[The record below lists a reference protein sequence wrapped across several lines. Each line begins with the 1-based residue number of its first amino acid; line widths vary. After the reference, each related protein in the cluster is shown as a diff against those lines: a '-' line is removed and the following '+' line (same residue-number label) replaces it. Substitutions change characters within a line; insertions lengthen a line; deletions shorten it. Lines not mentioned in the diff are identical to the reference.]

1 MPFFPSSD
9 GVEVAAWDLGGEGP
23 PVLFAHATGFHGMV
37 WRPLAH
43 ELQAF
48 HTFSFDER
56 GHGDSR
62 TPEPHDFDWH
72 GFGDDVLATV
82 DGFGLD
88 RPFGVGHS
96 AGAAALLMA
105 EAARPATFRA
115 LYLWEPVVMP
125 VDPPLGPSDNPL
137 SAGAVRRRAVFPSR
151 DEAFANYASKPPFS
165 VLHPE
170 ALRAYVDHGFVDL
183 PDGQVT
189 LKCRPE
195 DEAQIY
201 RMGSAHRAFGQ
212 FGAVRCPAVVACGAA
227 TDAFGPDLIELQAAA
242 LPRSRTEVLPGLG
255 HFGPLQDPAAVAAAV
270 TKAFAEA

>member
-1 MPFFPSSD
+1 MPFFASSD
-9 GVEVAAWDLGGEGP
+9 GVEVAGWDLGGDGP
-23 PVLFAHATGFHGMV
+23 PLLFAHATGFHGHV
-37 WRPLAH
+37 WLPMARQL
-43 ELQAF
+43 ETF

-62 TPEPHDFDWH
+62 APEPHEFDWH

-105 EAARPATFRA
+105 EAARPGTFRA

-125 VDPPLGPSDNPL
+125 VDPPIGPSDNPL
-137 SAGAVRRRAVFPSR
+137 SVGALRRRAVFPSR
-151 DEAFANYASKPPFS
+151 DEALANYASKAPFS
-165 VLHPE
+165 VLHPD
-170 ALRAYVDHGFVDL
+170 ALRAYVDHGLADQ
-183 PDGQVT
+183 PDGQVV

-195 DEAQIY
+195 DEAQMY

-212 FGAVRCPAVVACGAA
+212 FPDVRCPAVVACGAD
-227 TDAFGPDLIELQAAA
+227 TDAFGPELIELQAAA
-242 LPRSRTEVLPGLG
+242 LPTARTEVLPGLG
-255 HFGPLQDPAAVAAAV
+255 HFGPLQNPAAVAAAV
-270 TKAFAEA
+270 TRAFAEA